1 MKNNS
6 DKLYEKF
13 KNLDFANAQPVALTT
28 QLQRLQAMAGVKS
41 RITMR
46 VDSSVLAVFRA
57 RAQLL
62 GGSYQTLMN
71 DALKQFAQGVTLA
84 DMLNHTVRETVDACL
99 TSRSTS
105 RSSGHA
111 KAARHST

>member
-6 DKLYEKF
+6 DKIYEKF
-13 KNLDFANAQPVALTT
+13 KNLDFANAQPVALTK

-57 RAQLL
+57 RAELL

-71 DALKQFAQGVTLA
+71 DALKQFA
-84 DMLNHTVRETVDACL
+84 EEPF
-99 TSRSTS
+99 
-105 RSSGHA
+105 A
-111 KAARHST
+111 KAGRSLKSESPLRSMPEVTV

>member
-6 DKLYEKF
+6 DKMYEKF
-13 KNLDFANAQPVALTT
+13 KNLDFANAKPIAQTT

-99 TSRSTS
+99 TSRS
-105 RSSGHA
+105 SGHA
-111 KAARHST
+111 KAARRST